1 MIQYRGGRKVASVI
15 YNGMYGKKEPC
26 RTQVNT
32 NGRTENAYV
41 GFREIPHGTVLHAGM
56 DGL

>member
-1 MIQYRGGRKVASVI
+1 MIQYRDGRKVASVI
-15 YNGMYGKKEPC
+15 YNGMYGKKC

-41 GFREIPHGTVLHAGM
+41 GFREIPYGTVLHAGM